1 MNLSDHFSLEE
12 ATHSDTATRLG
23 ISNQPNAQQLENMK
37 VAAIGMEKIREL
49 LASPINVNSWIRLPE
64 VNVAVG
70 GSKVSSHMDGWAIDF
85 VCRGFGTPLE
95 VCKAIEKSNIKF
107 DQMIYEFGDK
117 GWTHISF
124 APEMRQ
130 QKLTIFRPQ
139 NKYAIGILTQE
150 EYNKAV

>member
-12 ATHSDTATRLG
+12 ATRSDTATRLG
-23 ISNQPNAQQLENMK
+23 ISNQPNTQQLENMK

-107 DQMIYEFGDK
+107 DQMIYEFGEK

>member
-23 ISNQPNAQQLENMK
+23 ISNQPNTQQLENMK

-85 VCRGFGTPLE
+85 TCKGFGNPLE

-107 DQMIYEFGDK
+107 DQMIYEFGEK

>member
-85 VCRGFGTPLE
+85 VCRGFGTPLQ

-107 DQMIYEFGDK
+107 DQMIHEFGDK

-150 EYNKAV
+150 EYNKAL

>member
-12 ATHSDTATRLG
+12 ATRSDTATRLG
-23 ISNQPNAQQLENMK
+23 ISNQPSPQQLENMK

-49 LASPINVNSWIRLPE
+49 LASPINVNSWLRLPE

-85 VCRGFGTPLE
+85 TCKGFGTPLE

-107 DQMIYEFGDK
+107 DQMIYEFGEK

-139 NKYAIGILTQE
+139 NKYAIGILTQD

>member
-37 VAAIGMEKIREL
+37 VAAIGMEKVREL

-85 VCRGFGTPLE
+85 TCKGFGTPLQ

-107 DQMIYEFGDK
+107 DQMIHEFGDK

>member
-12 ATHSDTATRLG
+12 ATRSDTATRLG

-85 VCRGFGTPLE
+85 VCKGFGTPLE

-107 DQMIYEFGDK
+107 DQMIYEFGEK

-139 NKYAIGILTQE
+139 NKYAIGILTQD
-150 EYNKAV
+150 EYNKAI

>member
-23 ISNQPNAQQLENMK
+23 ISNQPNTQQLENMK

-85 VCRGFGTPLE
+85 VCKGFGTPLQ

-139 NKYAIGILTQE
+139 NKYAIGILTQD

>member
-85 VCRGFGTPLE
+85 VCKGFGNPLE

-107 DQMIYEFGDK
+107 DQMIYEFGEK

-139 NKYAIGILTQE
+139 NKYAIGILTQD

>member
-1 MNLSDHFSLEE
+1 MVLSEHFTLEE
-12 ATHSDTATRLG
+12 ATRSDTATRLG

-85 VCRGFGTPLE
+85 VCKGFGNPLE

-139 NKYAIGILTQE
+139 NKYAIGLLTQE

>member
-23 ISNQPNAQQLENMK
+23 ISNQPNTQQLENMK

-85 VCRGFGTPLE
+85 TCRGFGTPLE

>member
-12 ATHSDTATRLG
+12 ATRSDTATRLG

-85 VCRGFGTPLE
+85 TCKGFGNPLE

-139 NKYAIGILTQE
+139 NKYAIGILTQD